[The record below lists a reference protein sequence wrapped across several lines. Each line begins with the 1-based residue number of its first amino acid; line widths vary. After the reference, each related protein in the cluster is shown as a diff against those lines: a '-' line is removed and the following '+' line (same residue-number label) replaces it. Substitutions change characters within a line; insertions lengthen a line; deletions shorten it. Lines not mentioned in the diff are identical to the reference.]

1 MDKNDEKAS
10 GTRDAEIYR
19 SGKKAKKNEDSLNV
33 DYDIGFIKIYLQTI
47 PF

>member
-19 SGKKAKKNEDSLNV
+19 SGKKAKKT
-33 DYDIGFIKIYLQTI
+33 KIA
-47 PF
+47 